1 MQQCDPA
8 AMKAARLMG
17 ATYDSIL
24 SALERRGWKRLEQ
37 RVSLP
42 KWKKLWLA
50 CRYGLF

>member
-1 MQQCDPA
+1 
-8 AMKAARLMG
+8 MKPARLMG

-24 SALERRGWKRLEQ
+24 SALEKRGWDRLGE

-42 KWKKLWLA
+42 KWRKLWLA

>member
-1 MQQCDPA
+1 
-8 AMKAARLMG
+8 LMG

-24 SALERRGWKRLEQ
+24 STLEKRGWARLEQ
-37 RVSLP
+37 HVSLP